1 MKEKNQQE
9 QEMQKE
15 IRFLLQQVMKMQLN
29 KAEVKVEYAQ
39 MLDSVVVLQSYD
51 EGISSNIEDE
61 NYRESIDE
69 VDYNNQSKVQND
81 PLQETP
87 SSMQTS
93 VNQSI
98 D

>member
-1 MKEKNQQE
+1 
-9 QEMQKE
+9 MQKE

-69 VDYNNQSKVQND
+69 VDYNNQSKVQNE

-93 VNQSI
+93 VN
-98 D
+98 

>member
-1 MKEKNQQE
+1 
-9 QEMQKE
+9 MQKE

-51 EGISSNIEDE
+51 EGNSSNIEDE

-69 VDYNNQSKVQND
+69 VDYNNQSKVQNE

-87 SSMQTS
+87 SSIQTS

>member
-1 MKEKNQQE
+1 
-9 QEMQKE
+9 MQKE

-69 VDYNNQSKVQND
+69 VDYNNQSKVQIE

>member
-1 MKEKNQQE
+1 
-9 QEMQKE
+9 MQKE

-29 KAEVKVEYAQ
+29 KAEVKVEYTQ

-87 SSMQTS
+87 SSIQTS

>member
-1 MKEKNQQE
+1 
-9 QEMQKE
+9 MQKE

-87 SSMQTS
+87 SSIQTS

>member
-1 MKEKNQQE
+1 
-9 QEMQKE
+9 
-15 IRFLLQQVMKMQLN
+15 MKMQLN

-69 VDYNNQSKVQND
+69 VDYNNQSKVHNE
-81 PLQETP
+81 PLQD
-87 SSMQTS
+87 
-93 VNQSI
+93 NFGYRSI
-98 D
+98 RSDGPAGTVFD

>member
-1 MKEKNQQE
+1 
-9 QEMQKE
+9 MQKE

-69 VDYNNQSKVQND
+69 VDYNNQRQVQND

-87 SSMQTS
+87 SSIQTS

>member
-1 MKEKNQQE
+1 
-9 QEMQKE
+9 MQKE

-69 VDYNNQSKVQND
+69 VDYNNQSKVENE
-81 PLQETP
+81 PLQDTT

>member
-1 MKEKNQQE
+1 
-9 QEMQKE
+9 MQKE

-51 EGISSNIEDE
+51 EGISSNIDDE

-69 VDYNNQSKVQND
+69 VDYNNKSKVQNE

>member
-1 MKEKNQQE
+1 
-9 QEMQKE
+9 MQKE

-69 VDYNNQSKVQND
+69 VDYNNQSKVQNE
-81 PLQETP
+81 PLQDTT
-87 SSMQTS
+87 SSMLTS

>member
-1 MKEKNQQE
+1 
-9 QEMQKE
+9 
-15 IRFLLQQVMKMQLN
+15 
-29 KAEVKVEYAQ
+29 

-69 VDYNNQSKVQND
+69 VDYNNQSKIHNE
-81 PLQETP
+81 PLQETT
-87 SSMQTS
+87 SSLQTS

>member
-69 VDYNNQSKVQND
+69 VDYNNQSKVQNE

>member
-1 MKEKNQQE
+1 
-9 QEMQKE
+9 MQKE

-69 VDYNNQSKVQND
+69 VDYNNQSKVQNE